1 MMLNIALLKEQ
12 INNYIEIYNKY
23 NNNDILDYIGSLCIL
38 ILKLLSFNLYVLL
51 SDENRELFN
60 NNLLNLYILISKLYD
75 SFKEEEN
82 VKKSQK
88 RRCR

>member
-12 INNYIEIYNKY
+12 INNYIETYNKY

-75 SFKEEEN
+75 SFKEKEN